1 MFHRAWVFSS
11 IIIVLGPQC
20 PKSMSSAALE
30 LAPENATV
38 ADMLREAASLL
49 AAQNANPFRV
59 AAYRKAADTIGA
71 LSRSV
76 RELFE
81 REGRAGL
88 DALPSVGPGIASA
101 IAEILVSG
109 RWSQLDRLRG
119 DANASQVFQTVPGIG
134 DELAQRIQEQI
145 GVDSL
150 ESLEA
155 AAHDGRLEQVRG
167 IGPRRAS
174 AIRAALTQMLDRRRA
189 LQRSRRPSV
198 SRAGPTVDVL
208 LDVDREYRAK
218 AQAGELPTIAP
229 RRFNPSGESWLP
241 VLHTRRGPWHVTA
254 LYSNTAKAH
263 ELHRER
269 DWVVVYFYDD
279 EQVEHQHTVVTETH
293 GSMQGQRVVRGR
305 ETECRQL
312 YERD

>member
-1 MFHRAWVFSS
+1 MSRAAIENDSD
-11 IIIVLGPQC
+11 
-20 PKSMSSAALE
+20 
-30 LAPENATV
+30 NATV
-38 ADMLREAASLL
+38 ADMLREAAGLL

-59 AAYRKAADTIGA
+59 AAYRKAADMIAA
-71 LSRSV
+71 LPRSV
-76 RELFE
+76 REVFNH
-81 REGRAGL
+81 EGRAGL

-101 IAEILVSG
+101 IAEILLSG

-119 DANASQVFQTVPGIG
+119 DAHVSELFQTVPGIG

-189 LQRSRRPSV
+189 LQRSRSASV
-198 SRAGPTVDVL
+198 NPAGGPTVEVL

-218 AQAGELPTIAP
+218 AQAGQLPTIAP
-229 RRFNPSGESWLP
+229 RRFNPSGQSWLP
-241 VLHTRRGPWHVTA
+241 VLHTHRGPWHFTA
-254 LYSNTAKAH
+254 LFSNTAKAH
-263 ELHRER
+263 DLHRER

-279 EQVEHQHTVVTETH
+279 DHVEHQHTVVTETH
-293 GSMQGQRVVRGR
+293 GSLLGQRVVRGR
-305 ETECRQL
+305 EAECCEL
-312 YERD
+312 YDRT

>member
-1 MFHRAWVFSS
+1 
-11 IIIVLGPQC
+11 
-20 PKSMSSAALE
+20 MSSAALE